1 VYSNIH
7 QLWLHWGFASRGKGW
22 KAPVDEFLPE
32 GTKKVDDKAVQSPF
46 KNDKIV
52 SLAPHQRSRD
62 HCHFEHSI
70 STMSFAISGSRWFSL
85 AMTAMGL
92 MVC

>member
-1 VYSNIH
+1 MAGEFLFNQLFY
-7 QLWLHWGFASRGKGW
+7 QLWLHWGFASRGRGW

-52 SLAPHQRSRD
+52 RLTTHQTD
-62 HCHFEHSI
+62 AEN
-70 STMSFAISGSRWFSL
+70 
-85 AMTAMGL
+85 TATL
-92 MVC
+92 I